1 MTCAHVVN
9 VATMKINGVASVD
22 VSLNHA
28 LATIRLKPGNNVAL
42 SRLAQSIREKG
53 YTVPAAEILVRGTL
67 ARVQNRWLLRIPSSG
82 ETFEVA
88 EDPET
93 AIRLAKRVGEEI
105 TIRAKTSFAKDRKP
119 EPLIILEFKE

>member
-28 LATIRLKPGNNVAL
+28 LATIKLKPGNNVAL

-53 YTVPAAEILVRGTL
+53 YTVPAAEVLVSGTL
-67 ARVQNRWLLRIPSSG
+67 ARVQDRWLLRIPTSG
-82 ETFEVA
+82 ETLELA
-88 EDPET
+88 EDANT
-93 AIRLAKRVGEEI
+93 SDRLASRVGETI
-105 TIRAKTSFAKDRKP
+105 TIRAKTK
-119 EPLIILEFKE
+119 